1 MPTLSLE
8 KRVARLEAELAQL
21 KSPNPTAEAE
31 VPWWKKIV
39 GVFADDPYFEAAV
52 ARGREY
58 RESLGAMAAAADEL
72 SNLPEKPIQG
82 YSLQEAI
89 ENLRQPIEI
98 ALSRRYTFDEI
109 AQILTTEGI
118 KLNAT
123 ELSQYYEVTHKQ
135 SQPRRAT
142 QLVQAFTP

>member
-1 MPTLSLE
+1 MPTPSLE
-8 KRVARLEAELAQL
+8 QRVARLEAELAQL
-21 KSPNPTAEAE
+21 KSPTAPAEAE
-31 VPWWKKIV
+31 SPWWKKIV

-58 RESLGAMAAAADEL
+58 RESLGAMESAADYL
-72 SNLPEKPIQG
+72 SNLPEKPAQG

-89 ENLRQPIEI
+89 ETLREPIET

-123 ELSQYYEVTHKQ
+123 ELSQYYQVTHKK
-135 SQPRRAT
+135 SHPRRAT
-142 QLVQAFTP
+142 QLV